1 MAIPKMT
8 DDLEIIQAL
17 SDLPNSEDGLSA
29 QDLKAKFDAAGLA
42 IQKYINEKLIP
53 ALAAAHIPFNKTNE
67 INAETIQLA
76 IEDVQR
82 QVKDAATG
90 TIVNGSITKEK
101 IASALLART
110 YGGLAWVSADTP
122 GGADNPDADFP
133 IGQVWLRPEFRVS
146 NDAGNDWACSGCTAE
161 VSGQDVTITGLSQV
175 ASVTAAQQL
184 SGIGNEGD
192 RVKILFQ
199 VSNADSEITSIT
211 AAVNGA
217 AAQNVTGRQV
227 LDGTLSVNGSLSV
240 QFSVSWP
247 STSLAD
253 GSVTMASYTV
263 VNLDKIMR
271 QMTNAKEIT
280 DWDTYLWS
288 KAPFVSFKSPEA
300 VFLQSKSGVWNQI
313 VFDVLPI
320 ERGGTGVSSMA
331 PNRYLKTD
339 MDGAAGFLTK
349 DDVIAD
355 LGQLRMMT
363 GTYTGTG
370 AARSLELPVTPK
382 LLHIHRNGGLDK
394 NIFVNSSSEH
404 TTPDMYPAVLSD
416 GTQAM
421 LVQYES
427 FVGSNGNTS
436 VGYWGAVV
444 GLSGNVVTFSVLG
457 GIQAVARADY
467 MNCAGVTYT
476 WVAIY

>member
-29 QDLKAKFDAAGLA
+29 QELKAKFDAAGLA

-53 ALAAAHIPFNKTNE
+53 ALAASHIPFDKTNE

-82 QVKDAATG
+82 QVNDAATG

-122 GGADNPDADFP
+122 GGEDNPDEDFP
-133 IGQVWLRPEFRVS
+133 IGQVWLRPEFTVV

-161 VSGQDVTITGLSQV
+161 VSGQDVTITGLAQV
-175 ASVTAAQQL
+175 ASVTASQRL

-199 VSNADSEITSIT
+199 ISNADSEITSIT
-211 AAVNGA
+211 ASVNGA
-217 AAQNVTGRQV
+217 AAQSVTGRQV

-240 QFSVSWP
+240 QFSASWP

-280 DWDTYLWS
+280 DWGSYLWE
-288 KAPFVSFKSPEA
+288 KAPFVSFTSKEA
-300 VFLQSKSGVWNQI
+300 LFIQAKIGVWNQI

-320 ERGGTGVSSMA
+320 ERGGTGIPSMT
-331 PNRYLKTD
+331 PDRYLKTNS
-339 MDGAAGFLTK
+339 DGSFGFLSK
-349 DDVIAD
+349 DDVISD

-363 GTYTGTG
+363 GSYTGTG
-370 AARSLELPVTPK
+370 AARTLNLPIAPKLILIFPESGPVTNSYD
-382 LLHIHRNGGLDK
+382 HRYSDNPTILAHGSKKGDLTMVPTDGGSRY
-394 NIFVNSSSEH
+394 NNSTVSLSG
-404 TTPDMYPAVLSD
+404 DVLTFSGEGYGHQSD
-416 GTQAM
+416 LCNRSG
-421 LVQYES
+421 
-427 FVGSNGNTS
+427 
-436 VGYWGAVV
+436 VGYKW
-444 GLSGNVVTFSVLG
+444 
-457 GIQAVARADY
+457 I
-467 MNCAGVTYT
+467 
-476 WVAIY
+476 AIY

>member
-8 DDLEIIQAL
+8 DDLRIIQAL

-29 QDLKAKFDAAGLA
+29 QELKEKFDASGLS

-53 ALAAAHIPFNKTNE
+53 ALTAAQIPFEKRNE
-67 INAETIQLA
+67 INAETVQLA

-101 IASALLART
+101 IASALLARI

-122 GGADNPDADFP
+122 GSMDNPDSDFP
-133 IGQVWLRPEFRVS
+133 IGQVWLRPEFTVV

-161 VSGQDVTITGLSQV
+161 ISGQNVTITGLSQT

-184 SGIGNEGD
+184 SGMGNEGD

-199 VSNADSEITSIT
+199 VSNADSEISGISASI
-211 AAVNGA
+211 NGA
-217 AAQNVTGRQV
+217 AAQSVAGQMV

-240 QFSVSWP
+240 QITVSWP
-247 STSLAD
+247 STSLAG
-253 GSVTMASYTV
+253 GSVTIERYTV

-271 QMTNAKEIT
+271 QLANAKEIS
-280 DWDTYLWS
+280 DWGTYLWS
-288 KAPFVSFKSPEA
+288 HAPFVSFKSPEA
-300 VFLQSKSGVWNQI
+300 MFIQNKPGVWKQI
-313 VFDVLPI
+313 SFDVLPI
-320 ERGGTGVSSMA
+320 ERGGTGVSSM
-331 PNRYLKTD
+331 PKNRYLKTD
-339 MDGAAGFLTK
+339 ENGNAGFLSRE
-349 DDVIAD
+349 DVIAD
-355 LGQLRMMT
+355 LGQLQIMT

-370 AARSLELPVTPK
+370 SARSIELPVAPK

-394 NIFVNSSSEH
+394 DIFTNSGSER

-416 GTQAM
+416 GSQAL
-421 LVQYES
+421 LVRSEGYQS
-427 FVGSNGNTS
+427 TSGNSS

-444 GLSGNVVTFSVLG
+444 GLSGSVVTFSVLG

-476 WVAIY
+476 WTAIY